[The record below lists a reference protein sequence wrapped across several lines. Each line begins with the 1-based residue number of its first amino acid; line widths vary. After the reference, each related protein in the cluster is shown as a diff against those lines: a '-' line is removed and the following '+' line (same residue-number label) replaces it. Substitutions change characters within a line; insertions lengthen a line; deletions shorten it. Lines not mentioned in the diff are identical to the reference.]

1 MKKIYLIL
9 MTLFF
14 LGCTSVDENG
24 FYTSGNKIGLNK
36 KTNTAYDENGFSKY
50 GYNKENYN
58 KYGYD
63 LYGYDREGYNKYGYN
78 KSGYDREGYN
88 VKGYSREGYNRLGY
102 TKEGWDIKGIN
113 KETGTEYDKE
123 GYDKLGYDKEGWSKS
138 FNNKYTNS
146 YYDKEG
152 YNKSGYT
159 KEGWSK
165 SFSYNKYTSGYY
177 DKEGY
182 DREGYNKEG
191 YNWDGYDKSGYD
203 KSGYDWDGY
212 DKSGYDKSGYNKE
225 GYDNRDFDKNEIN
238 KFTKTSYDKLGYDKE
253 GYDREGYDKLE
264 WGRSGFNKYT
274 KTKYNKTG
282 YDKNGFNELGLN
294 KDTNSFYNKEGFDI
308 LGYNSYGENK
318 NEDKL
323 DYSIKWKRDDIF
335 NRSNLNEYEY
345 LDKLESSIETLQ
357 EKKLTEIEKRYLEI
371 ALERK
376 KIVLQEIKGN
386 IKNIIITYDEFKDVH
401 WYYTQYDIDKKYKD
415 YPGIY
420 IGENKKEKWLIFNF
434 SYYSSDWLFIEKVTL
449 KSDTD
454 MITLYPVG
462 NVLRDVLHGGEIK
475 EVFESNVTNDINKI
489 KKIVNSENF
498 KIRLEGTDYYEDFD
512 FSSDELM
519 KNNIN
524 SIINKYNELK
534 K

>member
-138 FNNKYTNS
+138 F
-146 YYDKEG
+146 
-152 YNKSGYT
+152 
-159 KEGWSK
+159 
-165 SFSYNKYTSGYY
+165 SYNKYTNGFYDRYGYDKSGY
-177 DKEGY
+177 
-182 DREGYNKEG
+182 N
-191 YNWDGYDKSGYD
+191 KSGYD
-203 KSGYDWDGY
+203 KSGYDRY
-212 DKSGYDKSGYNKE
+212 GYDKSGYNKL

-238 KFTKTSYDKLGYDKE
+238 KFTKTAYDENGYDKS

-335 NRSNLNEYEY
+335 NSSNLNEYEY
-345 LDKLESSIETLQ
+345 LDKLESCIKALQ
-357 EKKLTEIEKRYLEI
+357 QKNLTGIEKRYLEI

-376 KIVLQEIKGN
+376 KNVVEIIIYN
-386 IKNIIITYDEFKDVH
+386 IQNIIITYDEFKNIR

-434 SYYSSDWLFIEKVTL
+434 SYYSSDWLFIEKAIL

-489 KKIVNSENF
+489 KKIVNSESF